1 MRIFSSRKFLSISF
15 TLLSI
20 IGYGFI
26 VFASAPTGGY
36 LPGQILDPDCSP
48 GETVPTPCIVTTYQ
62 LTTATNYTWL
72 GTGAGTNG
80 SNDNTV
86 YIGIGAGTNTPTASN
101 SNMVGT
107 NAGNGATDA
116 DNVNFFGPS
125 AGCFATNADD
135 SNFFGLEAGCYAAH
149 ADNSNF
155 FGNRSGYYA
164 IDADHSVAFGDHA
177 GFGANEAKKSNFIG
191 YRAGYNNTF
200 SNIDDNVAGT
210 FSELSFD
217 AERSNF
223 FGYESGFDAT
233 HASNSNYMGYQA
245 GYEATNAAFSNFFG
259 SGAGYRAYEASN
271 SLMMGF
277 EAGKNA
283 RDIPTFLDASMNQFH
298 LGGGAVYVG
307 YQAGYG
313 ADQAVDSTLIGA
325 YAGYKANTA
334 LGSTI
339 IGYGAGTNTNYSTFD
354 SPVLAASV
362 VIGDAIAADT
372 LNTKNL
378 IVMGNGTFNNST
390 NVDDSIIIGTNS
402 AAVSMDNVHDSI
414 IMGSSAAAQSTNV
427 IRSIILGTRTG
438 QSVIAMNNGI
448 FIGTSAGNNSP
459 INNTFSTLSYTPV
472 SGTFK
477 AGETIIGSTSHET
490 SEIVADNGS
499 VLKIQ
504 DLFPSFI
511 LHETITGVD
520 SHATATIDTISIGT
534 TSIVIGTDSDTGGYQ
549 NSIAL
554 GTDTSNTANNQF
566 MIGSDS
572 FPINEI
578 KVIQA
583 NGTQCII
590 NLTGL
595 GCTSDERLKTNIQ
608 DLNNSVLDDLVKVR
622 TVTYNWKANPS
633 GDPMIGFLAQDLEQ
647 YFPQL
652 VNTDGN
658 GYKTV
663 NYAVMT
669 PILTEAVRELNLK
682 INNIES
688 IATLQN
694 QTFKDSLIAWFGD
707 AGNGIVHLVAGLIEG
722 DTIKAKN
729 ELCVGAR
736 CITEDQFNQLL
747 DQSSITPSPA
757 PVPISDPQP
766 TPDPVPVP
774 GPTPTPVP
782 DPVPTP
788 DPAPVPDP
796 TPTPDPVPS
805 SDGGSQTGVVPAPVP
820 DPVPVS

>member
-1 MRIFSSRKFLSISF
+1 MSRRLLTLCF

-271 SLMMGF
+271 SLMMGYQ
-277 EAGKNA
+277 AGYNA
-283 RDIPTFLDASMNQFH
+283 NGTPDFLGSNSVPLF
-298 LGGGAVYVG
+298 GVSGNVSFIG
-307 YQAGYG
+307 YRAGYG
-313 ADQAVDSTLIGA
+313 ADYSVMSTFVGNSAGYQSPYSASATFIGNQAGMLDHVLTNNPYQLVPVNGAYGSTFVGLRTGFNADNAHASVFVGNLAGTEAKYARFATFVGDAAGESATNAAFAVFLGRETGSKATNAQHAIFLGDGAGRGDKVVNNIATITYTNATGTFWNNEVILDQNTGGQWQMDTDDGIGTMTFRELTTSMAHGHHIVGQSSGVQADVNTVIQGSSSILIGE
-325 YAGYKANTA
+325 YT
-334 LGSTI
+334 ST
-339 IGYGAGTNTNYSTFD
+339 G
-354 SPVLAASV
+354 
-362 VIGDAIAADT
+362 
-372 LNTKNL
+372 
-378 IVMGNGTFNNST
+378 
-390 NVDDSIIIGTNS
+390 
-402 AAVSMDNVHDSI
+402 
-414 IMGSSAAAQSTNV
+414 
-427 IRSIILGTRTG
+427 
-438 QSVIAMNNGI
+438 
-448 FIGTSAGNNSP
+448 
-459 INNTFSTLSYTPV
+459 
-472 SGTFK
+472 
-477 AGETIIGSTSHET
+477 
-490 SEIVADNGS
+490 DNG
-499 VLKIQ
+499 L
-504 DLFPSFI
+504 
-511 LHETITGVD
+511 GV
-520 SHATATIDTISIGT
+520 
-534 TSIVIGTDSDTGGYQ
+534 GYS

-554 GTDTSNTANNQF
+554 GTEATNTNTNQL
-566 MIGSDS
+566 MIGSTNY
-572 FPINEI
+572 PINEVRI
-578 KVIQA
+578 VQA
-583 NGTQCII
+583 NGNHCII
-590 NLTGL
+590 DLTGL
-595 GCTSDERLKTNIQ
+595 GCSSDERLKTNIQ

-622 TVTYNWKANPS
+622 TVTYNWKS
-633 GDPMIGFLAQDLEQ
+633 DPNGNQMIGFLAQDLEQ
-647 YFPQL
+647 YYPQL
-652 VNTDGN
+652 VNTDES

-694 QTFKDSLIAWFGD
+694 QTFKDSLIAWLGD
-707 AGNGIVHLVAGLIEG
+707 SANGITRIFSDRV
-722 DTIKAKN
+722 DTKQ
-729 ELCVGAR
+729 LCVEDVCVTR
-736 CITEDQFNQLL
+736 DQFLNIVE
-747 DQSSITPSPA
+747 QSGVTNPPPA
-757 PVPISDPQP
+757 PDPVPTPDPQPTPVPDPTPTPTP
-766 TPDPVPVP
+766 TPDPVP
-774 GPTPTPVP
+774 TPDPSPVP

-788 DPAPVPDP
+788 DP
-796 TPTPDPVPS
+796 TPTSNPDTPPANPIPE
-805 SDGGSQTGVVPAPVP
+805 VPAN
-820 DPVPVS
+820 

>member
-1 MRIFSSRKFLSISF
+1 MSRRLLTLCF

-200 SNIDDNVAGT
+200 SNVDDNVAGT

-277 EAGKNA
+277 EAGKNVNNVA
-283 RDIPTFLDASMNQFH
+283 DFLGPTSSTLSQYTSTSGNSLFA
-298 LGGGAVYVG
+298 G

-313 ADQAVDSTLIGA
+313 AAGAVTATFLGNS
-325 YAGYKANTA
+325 AGYKADLSGA
-334 LGSTI
+334 STF
-339 IGYGAGTNTNYSTFD
+339 IGYNAGAQSDYRHFNHGEDFPDHGSYGATFIGVSAGQNAYDARNSEFIGNLAGLNATFARDSLFMGANSGNGATNAHNSMFLGQGSGKNSPDAHDAIFIGPGSGVGLGVGVGSNYLFIGKSAGYNDTAVNTMASVEYIPISGTFQVGENVSDFTSGNTNSVLVSDTGGVLTFD
-354 SPVLAASV
+354 SATADYPV
-362 VIGDAIAADT
+362 G
-372 LNTKNL
+372 
-378 IVMGNGTFNNST
+378 
-390 NVDDSIIIGTNS
+390 
-402 AAVSMDNVHDSI
+402 HE
-414 IMGSSAAAQSTNV
+414 
-427 IRSIILGTRTG
+427 IRG
-438 QSVIAMNNGI
+438 A
-448 FIGTSAGNNSP
+448 
-459 INNTFSTLSYTPV
+459 
-472 SGTFK
+472 
-477 AGETIIGSTSHET
+477 TSH
-490 SEIVADNGS
+490 AR
-499 VLKIQ
+499 
-504 DLFPSFI
+504 
-511 LHETITGVD
+511 
-520 SHATATIDTISIGT
+520 ATVKKYHPGT
-534 TSIVIGTDSDTGGYQ
+534 TSIGIGESVKTGGYV

-554 GTDTSNTANNQF
+554 GANASNTANNQLV
-566 MIGSDS
+566 IGSDY

-578 KVIQA
+578 RLTQA
-583 NGTQCII
+583 NGNHCII
-590 NLTGL
+590 DLTGL
-595 GCTSDERLKTNIQ
+595 GCSSDERLKTNIQ

-622 TVTYNWKANPS
+622 TVTYNWKS
-633 GDPMIGFLAQDLEQ
+633 DPNGNQMIGFLAQDLEQ
-647 YFPQL
+647 YYPQL
-652 VNTDGN
+652 VNTDES

-707 AGNGIVHLVAGLIEG
+707 QTNGIVDFFVGSVH
-722 DTIKAKN
+722 AKN
-729 ELCVGAR
+729 QI
-736 CITEDQFNQLL
+736 CID
-747 DQSSITPSPA
+747 DVCIDK
-757 PVPISDPQP
+757 SDFQKL
-766 TPDPVPVP
+766 
-774 GPTPTPVP
+774 
-782 DPVPTP
+782 
-788 DPAPVPDP
+788 
-796 TPTPDPVPS
+796 
-805 SDGGSQTGVVPAPVP
+805 
-820 DPVPVS
+820 